1 VTGTTYARGF
11 QAAGVAC
18 GLKPSGKPDLAVVLS
33 ELPAAA
39 AGVYTQNRLAA
50 APVRLARRHA
60 ADGQARAIV
69 VNSGNAN
76 ACTGPQGER
85 DALTM
90 AEQTAAA
97 LGLAVSEVLVASTG
111 VIGVPL
117 PMDKVAAG
125 IAGAAVALSAE
136 GGDDAARAI
145 LTTDR
150 STKLAHASL
159 ALQGTEVR
167 IGAMAKGAG
176 MIRPDMATTLTQ
188 VTTDAAVEPL
198 LLRRLLRAGIAGSFN
213 VISVDGTQSTN
224 DCALVLAN
232 GASGVTIGEA
242 ELPTFGEALD
252 AVLLDLAEQ
261 IVADGEGATRYA
273 RFAISGAA
281 DEAQAKRAAR
291 AVGEDVLVRCMLEG
305 ADPNWGRLVAALGGA
320 DVDLDPDLLA
330 IWIGDVQLVTGG
342 QGQPASEP
350 AARQAMQVPRADI
363 RIDLGLGQAAAHLY
377 SSGLSSAY
385 VEFNTEYTT

>member
-1 VTGTTYARGF
+1 
-11 QAAGVAC
+11 
-18 GLKPSGKPDLAVVLS
+18 
-33 ELPAAA
+33 
-39 AGVYTQNRLAA
+39 
-50 APVRLARRHA
+50 
-60 ADGQARAIV
+60 
-69 VNSGNAN
+69 
-76 ACTGPQGER
+76 
-85 DALTM
+85 
-90 AEQTAAA
+90 
-97 LGLAVSEVLVASTG
+97 

-117 PMDKVAAG
+117 QMDKVSAG
-125 IAGAAVALSAE
+125 IAEAAAKLSAD
-136 GGDDAARAI
+136 GGADAARAI

-159 ALQGTEVR
+159 TLQGREVR

-198 LLRRLLRAGIAGSFN
+198 LLRRLLRAGIGASFN

-232 GASGVTIGEA
+232 GASGVSVGEGDVA
-242 ELPTFGEALD
+242 AFAEALD
-252 AVLLDLAEQ
+252 AVLLELAEQ

-273 RFAISGAA
+273 RFAITGAG
-281 DEAQAKRAAR
+281 DEAQARRAAR

-320 DVDLDPDLLA
+320 VDVDLDPDRLA
-330 IWIGDVQLVTGG
+330 IWIGDVQLVSAG
-342 QGQPASEP
+342 QGQPAAEA
-350 AARQAMQVPRADI
+350 AARQAMNVPRADI
-363 RIDLGLGQAAAHLY
+363 RIDLGLGEAAAHLY

>member
-1 VTGTTYARGF
+1 VTGVTHARGF
-11 QAAGVAC
+11 QAAGVSA
-18 GLKPSGKPDLAVVLS
+18 GLKPSGKPDLALVLS

-60 ADGQARAIV
+60 ADGRARAIV
-69 VNSGNAN
+69 TNAGNAN
-76 ACTGPQGER
+76 ACTGAQGER
-85 DALTM
+85 DALEM
-90 AEQTAAA
+90 VEQTGAA
-97 LGLAVSEVLVASTG
+97 LGLDPAEVLVASTG

-117 PMDKVAAG
+117 PMDKVSAG
-125 IAGAAVALSAE
+125 IADAASKLSPDGGA
-136 GGDDAARAI
+136 DAARAI

-150 STKLAHASL
+150 AVKLAHASL
-159 ALQGTEVR
+159 TLQGREVR

-176 MIRPDMATTLTQ
+176 MIRPDMATTITE

-198 LLRRLLRAGIAGSFN
+198 LLRRLLRAGIACSFN

-232 GASGVTIGEA
+232 GASGVTVGEG
-242 ELPTFGEALD
+242 ELAAFGEALD
-252 AVLLDLAEQ
+252 AVLLELAEQ

-273 RFAISGAA
+273 RFAITGAP
-281 DEAQAKRAAR
+281 DEGQAQRAAR

-320 DVDLDPDLLA
+320 DVDLDADRLA
-330 IWIGDVQLVTGG
+330 IWIGDVQIVSGG
-342 QGQPASEP
+342 QGQPAAEA
-350 AARQAMQVPRADI
+350 AARQAMSVPRADI
-363 RIDLGLGQAAAHLY
+363 RIDLGLGESGAHLY